1 MALVVGA
8 QFSTFFL
15 VTQYLQLVLGFS
27 PIATGAAFLPLSLAI
42 FATSRVSA
50 RLVAKVGPRP
60 LLLVGTLGLTAS
72 FVWLSSITATS
83 TYAGH
88 LLGALV
94 LNGVSA
100 ALVFM
105 PVTVVVLGGVDRK
118 QAGTVSGLLQT
129 AQQLGGAVGLA
140 AIVSVYASQAVP
152 GQFVPGVE
160 PAFLTSAALHLVA
173 LLVAAVVLRPR
184 RPSPIEATC
193 VGPAG
198 SGVRIS
204 RHRVSPW
211 QPLTQT
217 DPQPD
222 RRGPDQLAD
231 QSAAGVALTALDA
244 N

>member
-27 PIATGAAFLPLSLAI
+27 PVATGVAFLPLSLAI

-50 RLVAKVGPRP
+50 RLVASVGPRV
-60 LLLVGTLGLTAS
+60 LMLVGTLGLTAS
-72 FVWLSSITATS
+72 FLWLSGISTTS

-105 PVTVVVLGGVDRK
+105 PVTVVVLGGVDRS

-140 AIVSVYASQAVP
+140 AIVSVYASQSEP
-152 GQFVPGVE
+152 GRFVPGVQ
-160 PAFLTSAALHLVA
+160 PAFLTSAGFTLVA

-184 RPSPIEATC
+184 RTATPDPAAASRSPR
-193 VGPAG
+193 GQWAG
-198 SGVRIS
+198 RA
-204 RHRVSPW
+204 RPDDR
-211 QPLTQT
+211 LTI
-217 DPQPD
+217 
-222 RRGPDQLAD
+222 
-231 QSAAGVALTALDA
+231 
-244 N
+244 